1 MVEKHIAYISVGSNI
16 GNKLENCQK
25 GVAALISSGS
35 IEILK
40 HSQIYKT
47 DPVDYTDQ
55 DWFINYVV
63 KIQIVLDPF
72 KLLSTLNAIQR
83 RVGRIVDKIRFGPR
97 VLDMDIILYDD
108 LVIHSA
114 KLIIPH
120 PRMHKRRFVL
130 KSICD
135 IDPTIIHPILKKSMQ
150 FLLDQLDDN
159 TQRVLEYSC
168 DF

>member
-1 MVEKHIAYISVGSNI
+1 MMANHIAYISVGSNI

-25 GVAALISSGS
+25 GLAALISSGS
-35 IEILK
+35 TEILQY
-40 HSQIYKT
+40 SRIYKT

-63 KIQIVLDPF
+63 KIQTVLEPF
-72 KLLSTLNAIQR
+72 QLLGTLTAIQR
-83 RVGRIVDKIRFGPR
+83 RAGRMVDEIRFGPR

-114 KLIIPH
+114 NLIIPH

-130 KSICD
+130 KPICD
-135 IDPTIIHPILKKSMQ
+135 IDPEITHPILKKSMQ
-150 FLLDQLDDN
+150 YLLDSLNDN
-159 TQRVLEYSC
+159 GQGVEPYL
-168 DF
+168 